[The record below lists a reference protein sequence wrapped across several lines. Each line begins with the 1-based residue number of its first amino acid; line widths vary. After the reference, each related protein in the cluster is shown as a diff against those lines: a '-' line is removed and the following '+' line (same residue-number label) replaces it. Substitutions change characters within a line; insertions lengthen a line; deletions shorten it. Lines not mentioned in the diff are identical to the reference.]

1 MLRSLLWFFLL
12 IIYLIYLLPN
22 MLAALFILAFRGKK
36 QAHRFCFEVSRFA
49 CLRALAVGGIRVR
62 IHGTENLPEDNF
74 FILAPNHQGS
84 FDAIVTLLALDRPY
98 GFAAKKTLSF
108 VPIAGL
114 WFKILGAVFVSRNKR
129 RSANEIVK
137 KCVGVL
143 TSGEP
148 LLIFPEGTRSKT
160 GKINDIKTGVF
171 RISFLTGAPVVPV
184 IINGTRNAWE
194 KNMKITPCEIEV
206 KILPH
211 VITVNDTSHSTLI
224 RLKNELR
231 EIYEKNLNQEK

>member
-1 MLRSLLWFFLL
+1 MLRSLLWFSLL
-12 IIYLIYLLPN
+12 LIYLIFLLPC
-22 MLAALFILAFRGKK
+22 MLVSLLIFVFKGKK
-36 QAHRFCFEVSRFA
+36 QARQFCFELSRFA

-62 IHGTENLPEDNF
+62 ICGTKNLPEDNF

-84 FDAIVTLLALDRPY
+84 FDAVVTLLALDRPY

-114 WFKILGAVFVSRNKR
+114 WFKLLGAVFVARNKHAA
-129 RSANEIVK
+129 ANDIVN
-137 KCVGVL
+137 KCVNVL
-143 TSGEP
+143 KRGEP

-160 GKINDIKTGVF
+160 EKISDIKTGVF
-171 RISFLTGAPVVPV
+171 RISSLTGAPVIPV

-206 KILPH
+206 KILPQRLS
-211 VITVNDTSHSTLI
+211 VSDTRHSTLVS
-224 RLKNELR
+224 LKNELR
-231 EIYEKNLNQEK
+231 LIYENNL

>member
-1 MLRSLLWFFLL
+1 MLVAL
-12 IIYLIYLLPN
+12 I
-22 MLAALFILAFRGKK
+22 ILAFRGKEY
-36 QAHRFCFEVSRFA
+36 ARRFCFEVSRFA
-49 CLRALAVGGIRVR
+49 CVRALAVGGVKVH
-62 IHGTENLPEDNF
+62 IHGIKNLPEDNF

-84 FDAIVTLLALDRPY
+84 FDAVVTLLALDRPY
-98 GFAAKKTLSF
+98 GFAAKKTLSL

-114 WFKILGAVFVSRNKR
+114 WFKILGAVFVSRNKHR
-129 RSANEIVK
+129 IANEIVN

-171 RISFLTGAPVVPV
+171 RISKRTGAPIIPV

-194 KNMKITPCEIEV
+194 KNMKITPCEIDV
-206 KILPH
+206 KILPQ
-211 VITVNDTSHSTLI
+211 VITVNEASHSTLI
-224 RLKNELR
+224 KLKNELR